1 MVDIK
6 PILET
11 LCYLVG
17 AIWKLTLIYEI
28 MNIIG
33 IPKIRKQ
40 ESKLHFEY
48 YEGIT

>member
-6 PILET
+6 LILET

-28 MNIIG
+28 MNIG